1 MVNINYFGNKKQ
13 GRTSFDDATPKKV
26 N

>member
-1 MVNINYFGNKKQ
+1 MVNINCFGNKKQ
-13 GRTSFDDATPKKV
+13 GRASVDDATPKKL